1 MDPRDRA
8 EAALARARARGAHV
22 VTPDDAVSP
31 MDAANTLQIPRVV
44 VDALD
49 SGSPDTTMILPAEG
63 KTQPLR
69 TAHQQAVQQQVTQQN
84 AAQQAQQQAQQRGAQ
99 QRAGQQPGQQKQPT
113 QPLPAQSQ
121 QQLPP
126 AQSKPM
132 TQYIQAPGARQQ
144 PPTARP
150 PEEDQQP
157 RDLGGLVPTVQQ
169 PGTQRSMMSRRLDG
183 Q

>member
-31 MDAANTLQIPRVV
+31 MDAANTQQIPRIV

-49 SGSPDTTMILPAEG
+49 SGSPDTTMVLPASAAEG
-63 KTQPLR
+63 QTQPLR
-69 TAHQQAVQQQVTQQN
+69 S
-84 AAQQAQQQAQQRGAQ
+84 AQQQAA
-99 QRAGQQPGQQKQPT
+99 APKPQPMPT
-113 QPLPAQSQ
+113 QPQ
-121 QQLPP
+121 QQLPA

-132 TQYIQAPGARQQ
+132 TQYIQTPGARQQ
-144 PPTARP
+144 PPAARP
-150 PEEDQQP
+150 PEEDPKP
-157 RDLGGLVPTVQQ
+157 RDMGGLVPTVQQ